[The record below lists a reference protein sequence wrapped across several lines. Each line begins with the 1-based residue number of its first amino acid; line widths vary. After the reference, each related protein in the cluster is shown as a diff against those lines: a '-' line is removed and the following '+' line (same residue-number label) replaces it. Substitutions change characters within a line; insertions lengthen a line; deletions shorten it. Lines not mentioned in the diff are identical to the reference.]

1 MNNSNKYLV
10 YVRFI
15 VIIEVHLSLNRG
27 LPSSHETTAWAR
39 GPSRNHPLVARFMGH
54 RRLNDEEARS
64 AAPGPIWRASARKS
78 ASRSLETDE
87 SSSVFAPFTGGDCF
101 GGEFPPLYIDFDLLV
116 NFWEPSLDFL
126 ADIPKESLS
135 LPWTGRS
142 CHLPPRRK
150 KMPWTGRVARE
161 MEMCGG
167 GMGMGSSA
175 TDGPVSCDC
184 DHHQAI
190 ISN

>member
-101 GGEFPPLYIDFDLLV
+101 GGEFPPLYTVFDLLAD
-116 NFWEPSLDFL
+116 FPEPSLDFL
-126 ADIPKESLS
+126 ANIPEEP
-135 LPWTGRS
+135 LP
-142 CHLPPRRK
+142 LP
-150 KMPWTGRVARE
+150 
-161 MEMCGG
+161 
-167 GMGMGSSA
+167 SFSA
-175 TDGPVSCDC
+175 TTTKSLLEPPSPARWQQVDDFFQDITDLFQIDPLPVV
-184 DHHQAI
+184 
-190 ISN
+190 

>member
-1 MNNSNKYLV
+1 MYNSNKYLV

-101 GGEFPPLYIDFDLLV
+101 GGEFPPLYTVFDLLAD
-116 NFWEPSLDFL
+116 FPEPSLDFL
-126 ADIPKESLS
+126 ANIPRSPCPC
-135 LPWTGRS
+135 LPSPPPPPSPCWSRRHRRGGSRWTS
-142 CHLPPRRK
+142 SKISPTCSKSTRR
-150 KMPWTGRVARE
+150 PA
-161 MEMCGG
+161 
-167 GMGMGSSA
+167 SS
-175 TDGPVSCDC
+175 
-184 DHHQAI
+184 
-190 ISN
+190 